1 MVLLCGQEEKP
12 GGLSCYRL
20 YFPYLGELLYK
31 CNKSVFLWMQ
41 ESSWNNLISIPL
53 VIFNGF
59 QDEPVAMYS
68 FFTYKF
74 AFEPSWIFC
83 PVKSKVFAKAETRGT
98 VGKAF
103 MQMKET
109 TKPGGPNVYY
119 LYIFLE
125 VIIVI
130 SFLDT
135 ACFRKKWLYSNKYL
149 FIKLA
154 VTEVDYEL
162 LKCQWG
168 AGLFYFCEVSVENKN
183 NVRTCSKVGEE
194 SVR

>member
-1 MVLLCGQEEKP
+1 
-12 GGLSCYRL
+12 
-20 YFPYLGELLYK
+20 
-31 CNKSVFLWMQ
+31 
-41 ESSWNNLISIPL
+41 
-53 VIFNGF
+53 
-59 QDEPVAMYS
+59 
-68 FFTYKF
+68 
-74 AFEPSWIFC
+74 
-83 PVKSKVFAKAETRGT
+83 
-98 VGKAF
+98 

-119 LYIFLE
+119 SYIFLE

-162 LKCQWG
+162 LKCLWG